1 MKVLGKYFPKSFPGA
16 DAVKFTFMCKQ
27 QATVPGRGKL
37 KVAIIGGGPAGLSAA
52 GFLVCQ
58 GYDVYVYEKNPL
70 AGGLML
76 FAIPSERIPP
86 ENVLEGIEEL
96 KDKYNVNFITRTKIY
111 GNSKPREEEGDK
123 LVEKIISL
131 KDIVDNHEA
140 VLITT
145 GTWQSRRL
153 NCPGEKGPDVYTAL
167 EFLYELRI
175 YEKGFVH
182 HKPKLGNRVIVVGG
196 GLSAVDA
203 AFEALKSGAKEVIM
217 AYRRT
222 IKEAPAGVHEIRKLI
237 SKGVKWMELIS
248 PKEIVRE
255 NGRVRAVV
263 FQKMRLG
270 EPDESGRRRPIPIP
284 GSEVVLEAD
293 TVIEAIGEIPTP
305 PFENGYLGLKH
316 DSKYRIIV
324 DEHYRTSNPKVFA
337 AGDVVSGP
345 SMIGPAIRSGLF
357 AAKSIHLYLSAKK
370 LT

>member
-1 MKVLGKYFPKSFPGA
+1 MKVLGKYFPKSFQGA
-16 DAVKFTFMCKQ
+16 SEMKFTFMCKQ
-27 QATVPGRGKL
+27 QATVPGRSKL
-37 KVAIIGGGPAGLSAA
+37 KVAIIGGGPAGLSGA

-96 KDKYNVNFITRTKIY
+96 RDKYNVNFITKTKIY
-111 GNSKPREEEGDK
+111 GNSKPREDEGDH
-123 LVEKIISL
+123 LVEKIVSL
-131 KDIVDNHEA
+131 KDIVDNHDA

-153 NCPGEKGPDVYTAL
+153 NCPGEKGPGVLTAL
-167 EFLYELRI
+167 GFLYELRI
-175 YEKGFVH
+175 YEKGFTK
-182 HKPKLGNRVIVVGG
+182 HKPKLGDRVIVIGG

-203 AFEALKSGAKEVIM
+203 AFESLKAGAKEVIL

-222 IKEAPAGVHEIRKLI
+222 IKEAPAGAHEIRKLI
-237 SKGVKWMELIS
+237 NKGVKWMELIS
-248 PKEIVRE
+248 PKEIIRE
-255 NGRVRAVV
+255 NGRVKAVV
-263 FQKMRLG
+263 FQRMRLG
-270 EPDESGRRRPIPIP
+270 EPDETGRRRPIPIP

-305 PFENGYLGLKH
+305 PFEDGYLGLKL
-316 DSKYRIIV
+316 DKKNRIVV
-324 DEHYRTSNPKVFA
+324 DEQYHTTHPKIFA

-345 SMIGPAIRSGLF
+345 SMIGPAIRSGLL
-357 AAKSIHLYLSAKK
+357 AAKSVHLYLNAKK
-370 LT
+370 LV

>member
-1 MKVLGKYFPKSFPGA
+1 M
-16 DAVKFTFMCKQ
+16 KFTFMCKQ
-27 QATVPGRGKL
+27 RAMVPGRGRL

-86 ENVLEGIEEL
+86 ESVLEGIDEL
-96 KDKYNVNFITRTKIY
+96 KEKYNVNFITRTKIY
-111 GNSKPREEEGDK
+111 GNSKPREDEGDK

-131 KDIVDNHEA
+131 KEVVDNYDA

-153 NCPGEKGPDVYTAL
+153 NCPGEKGPGVYTAL
-167 EFLYELRI
+167 GFLYELRI
-175 YEKGFVH
+175 YEKGFIP
-182 HKPKLGNRVIVVGG
+182 HKPRLGNRVIVIGG

-203 AFEALKSGAKEVIM
+203 AFEALKSGAREVIM

-222 IKEAPAGVHEIRKLI
+222 IREAPAGAHEIRKLI

-248 PKEIVRE
+248 PKEIIRE
-255 NGRVRAVV
+255 NNQIRAVV
-263 FQKMRLG
+263 FQKMKLG

-305 PFENGYLGLKH
+305 PFEDGYLGLKL
-316 DSKYRIIV
+316 DKKYRIIV
-324 DEHYRTSNPKVFA
+324 DKQYRTGNPKVFA

-345 SMIGPAIRSGLF
+345 SLIGLAVRSGVS
-357 AAKSIHLYLSAKK
+357 AARSIHLYLSTKK